1 MTKMLR
7 PPPSH
12 LQIVPQ
18 SNQSC
23 YWEDMPA
30 VQSKL
35 SAIILLPFPCYPEQ
49 FLPTHVFNLSEI
61 FVDSNHISLSHC
73 LAKLYAF
80 WASFFSHVNLFRH
93 LTIFLY
99 FPVKSSAS
107 AEAITRITAGWAWEP
122 TARLTQMV
130 SLVACVWL
138 ELHYEVSVLAAQRG
152 KVQGLLKVNAHIL
165 TGCSMAWFNHS
176 A

>member
-1 MTKMLR
+1 MAKMLR

-23 YWEDMPA
+23 NWEDIPA

-49 FLPTHVFNLSEI
+49 FLPPHVFNLSEI
-61 FVDSNHISLSHC
+61 FVDSNQICLSHC

-93 LTIFLY
+93 LTIFLH
-99 FPVKSSAS
+99 FPMKPSAFT
-107 AEAITRITAGWAWEP
+107 EAITRIITGWAWGP
-122 TARLTQMV
+122 MARLTQMV
-130 SLVACVWL
+130 CLVACVWL
-138 ELHYEVSVLAAQRG
+138 ELCYEVSVLAA
-152 KVQGLLKVNAHIL
+152 
-165 TGCSMAWFNHS
+165 
-176 A
+176 